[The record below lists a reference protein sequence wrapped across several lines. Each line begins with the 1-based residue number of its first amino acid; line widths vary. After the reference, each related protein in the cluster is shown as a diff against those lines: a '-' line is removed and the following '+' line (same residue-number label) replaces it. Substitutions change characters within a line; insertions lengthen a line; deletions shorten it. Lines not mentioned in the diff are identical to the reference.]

1 MKLESVFTANLMI
14 SLIIGITYI
23 PSSLSRNES
32 IVILVL
38 PQIFVDEWM
47 LRMERREEI
56 LQGALMATEDINNN
70 QLVHNLELVMADGSV
85 MSKYDNLYSGNL
97 LEVIANLTWQRRQG
111 DIIGIAGFL
120 DPGLLLSLRHFDIP
134 MVSVFY
140 NGGELPNVTYL
151 TASTAV
157 LSESIIQLMKVIN
170 KSRFGVITELHHS
183 YFLSVSKELYSR
195 ARESSNISVSLYVQV
210 GLRVSIPSIVDEIA
224 ATNVQSIV
232 LSVNPSIATKLL
244 CEAYSR
250 QLKWPNYTWITYG
263 YLHDEFVMDDMTCSH
278 KNIPEGII
286 NFEVLPKEHEFD
298 VVANSKSCWKNRND
312 LVSNTSLIQKLN
324 PLAYLLYHTVWSLTL
339 ASLNE
344 SLVDQEYSKCSNNIV
359 YIYQIEHAVPNLIGI
374 YNDTLNIFTNICK
387 KVSCGHRELPVIL
400 KEFPLPTLMVLPSL
414 CILTNTVLLFLYVYF
429 HNKPSIKSTS
439 VSLSLLIFLG
449 CYLLVA
455 YTITLTIAKSQ
466 SIRPLHLDLCM
477 VLVWLSGLGLSL
489 PLILATVL
497 VKMLRVYRIFTL
509 QKILKPRVYT
519 STYAHFVYVLLIVS
533 PTVIILLLWT
543 IIDPYRLHLEFAE
556 HSNFTTVYEK
566 CISDKTSTMTAALLI
581 YAVLLS
587 FVVIAVAIKSR
598 KIRFAQF
605 KDTKKVNLF
614 IFLILI
620 VGVSCYSYWILFM
633 IANLYEDAPAYILYV
648 GHIIFAFLCQSIL
661 FVPKVWPPVREKL
674 LRKCLPSARQ
684 EGSEY
689 TTSTSLKTTVY

>member
-14 SLIIGITYI
+14 SLVIGMTYM
-23 PSSLSRNES
+23 PCSLSKNES

-38 PQIFVDEWM
+38 PQIFSDEWM

-56 LQGALMATEDINNN
+56 VQGALMATEDINNN
-70 QLVHNLELVMADGSV
+70 QLVHNLELVIANNTV
-85 MSKYDNLYSGNL
+85 MSKYDSLYTGNL
-97 LEVIANLTWQRRQG
+97 LEVIANLTWQKRQA

-120 DPGLLLSLRHFDIP
+120 DPGLLLSLRRFDIP
-134 MVSVFY
+134 IVSVFY

-195 ARESSNISVSLYVQV
+195 ARESKNISVSLYVQV

-250 QLKWPNYTWITYG
+250 QLKWPNYTWITLS
-263 YLHDEFVMDDMTCSH
+263 YLNAESMIDESMCSH
-278 KNIPEGII
+278 KNISEGII
-286 NFEVLPKEHEFD
+286 NFEVVPNNHGFD
-298 VVANSKSCWKNRND
+298 YSELCWKSLND
-312 LVSNTSLIQKLN
+312 TVSSTILKPN
-324 PLAYLLYHTVWSLTL
+324 PLAYLLYHALWSLTL

-344 SLVDQEYSKCSNNIV
+344 STVDQEYSNCSNGIV
-359 YIYQIEHAVPNLIGI
+359 YIYQIEHAVPNLIGN
-374 YNDTLNIFTNICK
+374 YNDTLNIFTDICK

-414 CILTNTVLLFLYVYF
+414 CILTNTVLLFLYIYF

-455 YTITLTIAKSQ
+455 YTITLTIDESQ
-466 SIRPLHLDLCM
+466 SIKPLHLDFCM
-477 VLVWLSGLGLSL
+477 VHVWLSGVGLSL
-489 PLILATVL
+489 PLILATIL

-509 QKILKPRVYT
+509 QKVLKPRVYT
-519 STYAHFVYVLLIVS
+519 STYAHFVYVLLILS
-533 PTVIILLLWT
+533 PTILLLSLWT
-543 IIDPYRLHLEFAE
+543 IIDPYRNQLEYIE
-556 HSNFTTVYEK
+556 HINVTTVYER
-566 CISDKTSTMTAALLI
+566 CTNNNTTLWSASLLI
-581 YAVLLS
+581 YTVLLS

-598 KIRFAQF
+598 KIRLAQF

-614 IFLILI
+614 IFLTLF
-620 VGVSCYSYWILFM
+620 VGVSSYSYWILFM
-633 IANLYEDAPAYILYV
+633 ITDLYEDAPSYILYV
-648 GHIIFAFLCQSIL
+648 GHLILAFLCQGIL

-674 LRKCLPSARQ
+674 FRKCASPTRQ

-689 TTSTSLKTTVY
+689 TTTTSLRITV

>member
-1 MKLESVFTANLMI
+1 MKLESVFTANLTI

-85 MSKYDNLYSGNL
+85 LSKYDNLYSGNL
-97 LEVIANLTWQRRQG
+97 LEVIANLTWQRRLG

-134 MVSVFY
+134 IVSVV
-140 NGGELPNVTYL
+140 NDGELPNVNYL

-170 KSRFGVITELHHS
+170 KSRFGVITGLHHS

-195 ARESSNISVSLYVQV
+195 ARESKNISVSLYVQV

-263 YLHDEFVMDDMTCSH
+263 YLHDELVMDDMTCSH
-278 KNIPEGII
+278 RNISEGII
-286 NFEVLPKEHEFD
+286 NFKVLPNEHEFD

-339 ASLNE
+339 ASLNK
-344 SLVDQEYSKCSNNIV
+344 SSVDQEYSKCSNNIV
-359 YIYQIEHAVPNLIGI
+359 YIYQKEGAVLNPIGI
-374 YNDTLNIFTNICK
+374 YDDTLHIFTNICK

-400 KEFPLPTLMVLPSL
+400 KKFPLPTLMVLPSL
-414 CILTNTVLLFLYVYF
+414 CILTNTVLLFLYIYF

-509 QKILKPRVYT
+509 QKVLKPRVYT

-543 IIDPYRLHLEFAE
+543 IIDPYRLHLEFVE

-661 FVPKVWPPVREKL
+661 FFPKVWPPVREKL